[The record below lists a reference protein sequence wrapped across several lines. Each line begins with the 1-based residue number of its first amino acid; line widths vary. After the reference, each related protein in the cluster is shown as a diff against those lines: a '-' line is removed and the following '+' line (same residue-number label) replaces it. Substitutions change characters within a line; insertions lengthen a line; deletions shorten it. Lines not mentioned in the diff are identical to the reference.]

1 MTAAALPAPKNG
13 QSPTSMRLRNAKKE
27 IGFGMPP
34 AFFGDTA
41 AKALNAILTAPTS
54 RGIIVES
61 ASWTVIVPITDAQV
75 ASTFSNVLDIFGTGN
90 AKPPPGVASAQNTLL
105 TPGIPSSDMIIL
117 GIRPRFLVEP
127 ESRLIRGN
135 VYNPT
140 GIATPLGSPDVY
152 SSNDFANNVF
162 GVPNEGTPAQV
173 GYLAAEFLWG
183 TPTWRIA
190 YSAMKAYDLQWAMD
204 YQENLLKEPL
214 VEVATVQPFAEAMAA
229 GTSFTSNIDRIAVQ
243 NARMATLGLA
253 TPLFFSPIT
262 HKRLGSFNGGGAT
275 NTGDFTVTREEDGSP
290 TVFGGIGTPQDPNER
305 SPMVFAVPVYWPSGQ
320 PLGITYQLRDVVAQ
334 AEMQRWLSV
343 TGGVNGQAGLDLNL
357 PPSSAPAAAL
367 GGFTATGAGIMD
379 EITLDPVGG
388 AGVPTAV
395 SQGAQLNRC
404 LEKGGTIVMQVGLI
418 GMRVT
423 QPWKSAV
430 MQAIN
435 AGVIQAPM
443 GYGSLPAAS

>member
-1 MTAAALPAPKNG
+1 MNAAAALVPTG
-13 QSPTSMRLRNAKKE
+13 QSPTSANRLRNAKKE

-34 AFFGDTA
+34 SFFGDSA
-41 AKALNAILTAPTS
+41 AKALNAILAAPTS
-54 RGIIVES
+54 RGVIVES
-61 ASWTVIVPITDAQV
+61 ASWTVVVPVTDAQV
-75 ASTFSNVLDIFGTGN
+75 AATFGNVLNIFGTPNGQ
-90 AKPPPGVASAQNTLL
+90 PPAGVASAQNTLL
-105 TPGIPSSDMIIL
+105 TPGIPSADMILL

-135 VYNPT
+135 VYDPT
-140 GIATPLGSPDVY
+140 DLTTALGSPDVY
-152 SSNDFANNVF
+152 SENDFTNNAF
-162 GVPNEGTPAQV
+162 GVPGEGTPADV

-190 YSAMKAYDLQWAMD
+190 YAAMKAYDLQWAMD
-204 YQENLLKEPL
+204 YQENLIKEPM
-214 VEVATVQPFAEAMAA
+214 VEVASVQPFAEAQAA

-262 HKRLGSFNGGGAT
+262 HKRLGSFNAGGAT

-305 SPMVFAVPVYWPSGQ
+305 SPLVFAVPVYWPAGQ
-320 PLGITYQLRDVVAQ
+320 PLGITYQVRDQVALS
-334 AEMQRWLSV
+334 EMQRWLSV
-343 TGGVNGQAGLDLNL
+343 TGGVGGVAGSDLNL
-357 PPSSAPAAAL
+357 PPGVL

-379 EITLDPVGG
+379 EVTVDPVGG

-404 LEKGGTIVMQVGLI
+404 LEKGGTLVMQIGLI
-418 GMRVT
+418 GMRIT
-423 QPWKSAV
+423 QPWKAAV

-435 AGVIQAPM
+435 AGIIQAPM
-443 GYGSLPAAS
+443 GFGTLPSAT